1 MRMRARAK
9 ASVLVAL
16 AGSLLV
22 LASPGVASAH
32 QDFTVGSIDLAVG
45 FGNEPAYANQPNS
58 VQIIL
63 ADRGKPVTELSQ
75 PMKVEVSFG
84 NDSTTYDVEPNFEV
98 GEFGTPG
105 DFRAFFIPTQVGT
118 YTFHV
123 TGSVDGRK
131 VDVTATSGP
140 KTFSDVID
148 PAEAEFP
155 KTNAPTT
162 GELATKLDRD
172 SARVA
177 AAASSARDAADG
189 ARTLAV
195 VALAAGLLG
204 LVLGGLAVSRRR
216 RA

>member
-1 MRMRARAK
+1 MRARAR
-9 ASVLVAL
+9 ALVLAAL
-16 AGSLLV
+16 GGSLLV
-22 LASPGVASAH
+22 VTSPGVASAH
-32 QDFTVGSIDLAVG
+32 EDFTVGSIDLAVG

-63 ADRGKPVTELSQ
+63 ADHGRPVTELSQ

-155 KTNAPTT
+155 TTNAPTT

-172 SARVA
+172 STRVTE
-177 AAASSARDAADG
+177 AASSAHDAADG

-195 VALAAGLLG
+195 VALVAGLLG
-204 LVLGGLAVSRRR
+204 LVLGGVAVSRRR